1 MAIADAV
8 PGITS
13 SGVTVGPTTG
23 GADQETD
30 DELRTRML
38 AKYRAPPQGGA
49 AADYQQWALE
59 VPGVTR
65 AFVQPNGLGAGSVVV
80 RPMFDDVQAAHG
92 GFPQGTDGCAVLET
106 RGPTATGD
114 QSLVA
119 EHIWPVQPVTALVYV
134 AAPVPAPVNVTLLAL
149 YPDTVELEAQIV
161 ASLQDMFLIRATLGG
176 TTYPSDLYNAILA
189 TPGVEHF
196 TMSEPAMPITADAG
210 ALPVMGTLTVQTV

>member
-1 MAIADAV
+1 MI
-8 PGITS
+8 
-13 SGVTVGPTTG
+13 
-23 GADQETD
+23 
-30 DELRTRML
+30 
-38 AKYRAPPQGGA
+38 
-49 AADYQQWALE
+49 
-59 VPGVTR
+59 
-65 AFVQPNGLGAGSVVV
+65 
-80 RPMFDDVQAAHG
+80 DDVQAAHG